1 MHKRRAILDAAE
13 RELAQRGSYAMT
25 MASVARAAGVATGTL
40 YLYFADKQA
49 LLAAVQEQVMVAAT
63 TAVNHGDDVSQPLA
77 QRLSGYWLRLY
88 RYFVANPDAL
98 RCWMFY
104 IHSPECDRVALMA
117 RQEQLFAPL
126 IALMEEMRQRAL
138 VKPWPVQLLAL
149 FALDSAVALAE
160 KQHLGLIPD
169 VDETTL
175 ASLASASWRAIAL
188 NSATLEGALT

>member
-1 MHKRRAILDAAE
+1 MDKRQAILDAAE
-13 RELAQRGSYAMT
+13 RELAQCGSHAMS

-40 YLYFADKQA
+40 YLYFADKKA

-63 TAVNHGDDVSQPLA
+63 TAVNRGDDLNLPLT

-88 RYFVANPDAL
+88 RYFVGNPDAL

-104 IHSPECDRVALMA
+104 IHSPECDRLALVA

-126 IALMEEMRQRAL
+126 ISLMEEMRRGGL
-138 VKPWPVQLLAL
+138 VKPWPLQLLGL

-160 KQHLGLIPD
+160 KQHLGLIPA
-169 VDETTL
+169 VDDSTL
-175 ASLASASWRAIAL
+175 HQLATVSWQAIAL
-188 NSATLEGALT
+188 NSATCEGA